1 MPWSRR
7 LEGVVLALFWR
18 QSPWPHVGRSARVC
32 LAGWRNRSLLRGDNR
47 SRHDPH
53 VVHSADA
60 EHSLASASSRVVW
73 LNGALLDHFVDDAEI
88 PRRLRSEE
96 IGALERVLDFL
107 QRLAGVTDVDL
118 IEALLEV

>member
-7 LEGVVLALFWR
+7 LEGVVLARFWR

-60 EHSLASASSRVVW
+60 EHSLASASSRIVW
-73 LNGALLDHFVDDAEI
+73 LNGTLLDHFVDDAEI